1 MRDYLFY
8 SKGDL
13 YNTIE
18 CHKQNIKKNIENQK
32 SDYILNVNQDDYIEY
47 LYNKYIINP
56 LVLHEEEISII
67 EQKEID
73 VDVSHE
79 WDRAISDR
87 TRPFYIKGNS
97 ITIGIPYEGDREL
110 FYLKPSTF
118 STIIPCGVVKD
129 TDLLLTFE
137 NTNLTS
143 EQIKSGLD
151 KNIKLIKQYIDWQNE
166 SILPFNDNLKNYLK
180 QLFFKRKDKLLKDL
194 NLVASLGIPLRKNT
208 EYTKT
213 YVVPTTKKNVEIEKP
228 IIKEKTFVPEPS
240 IDMSTYEDILNTLNN
255 MSIVMERCPEAF
267 SKMDEESLR
276 QHFLVQLNGIYEGN
290 ATGETFNA
298 NGKTDILMRENGKNV
313 FIGECKFWKGDKV
326 FTDTI
331 DQILSYM
338 CWRDT
343 KGAILIFNRNKN
355 LSNIIKKIPDLAQKH
370 PSYKKE
376 INIQQETCFRYIFT
390 QPNDNNR
397 EILLTIMVFDIPVEK
412 SN

>member
-73 VDVSHE
+73 VDISHE

-143 EQIKSGLD
+143 EQIKSDLD

-208 EYTKT
+208 EYAKT

-397 EILLTIMVFDIPVEK
+397 EILLTIMVFDIPVKK

>member
-376 INIQQETCFRYIFT
+376 INIQQETCFRYIFN

-397 EILLTIMVFDIPVEK
+397 EILLTIMVFDIPVKK